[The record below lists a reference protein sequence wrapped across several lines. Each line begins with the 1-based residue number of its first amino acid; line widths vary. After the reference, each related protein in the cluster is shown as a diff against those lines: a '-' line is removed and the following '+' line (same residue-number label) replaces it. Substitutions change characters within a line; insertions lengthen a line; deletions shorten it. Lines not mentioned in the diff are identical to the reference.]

1 MLKGLDFAH
10 DPQKQKQ
17 PLQLSKH
24 VKHPYKTS
32 RQNIII
38 KKILM
43 RYQYATTS

>member
-24 VKHPYKTS
+24 VNLPNSSVREPNITTENIHTKPPDKT
-32 RQNIII
+32 
-38 KKILM
+38 L
-43 RYQYATTS
+43 